1 MPTPL
6 TTSEMLQQR
15 PRRTPG
21 CSVERQQIAA
31 AAPAYIL
38 KDDTGRRY
46 LKLSAEGFFLWQQ
59 IDGNRTIRDLCVAY
73 VAHVARPAP
82 QEALRALARL
92 LDAGLVVAETRPDAP
107 EVPERRRTVDR
118 LASLATRYVSVT
130 DVDRRVAALYRV
142 LRLLYTPVVQAILL
156 AVAGAGAI
164 AFAWHAMAG
173 ISAPGGTLPHATLV
187 WIACLAPHIVVHE
200 AAHALTCKHFGR
212 AVHRVGVGWYYF
224 APVAFVDTSDMWAA
238 AKWPRV
244 LVSAAGPYANL
255 VLAGGAALAALVP
268 AAHGAR
274 DALWSF
280 SLIGFGL
287 AAVNMNP
294 LLELD
299 GYYVLMDLC
308 EIPNLRARALAC
320 LGARLRGR
328 SVPAPAHGRALACFG
343 LASLAYGLAMGV
355 GVLVASRAAIGSLAD
370 AWLPASGAETL
381 AWALAAGISLLIV
394 YRLLDA
400 LRERPGATPRT
411 E

>member
-1 MPTPL
+1 MPAPPTAI
-6 TTSEMLQQR
+6 EMLQQR
-15 PRRTPG
+15 PRRAPG

-38 KDDTGRRY
+38 KEAAGRRY
-46 LKLSAEGFFLWQQ
+46 MKLSAEGFFLWQQ
-59 IDGNRTIRDLCVAY
+59 IDGNRTIHDLCVAY

-92 LDAGLVVAETRPDAP
+92 LGAGFVVAETQQDAP
-107 EVPERRRTVDR
+107 AAPAHRRTVDR

-130 DVDRRVAALYRV
+130 DVDRRVAALYRA
-142 LRLLYTPVVQAILL
+142 LRFLYTPVAQAILL

-164 AFAWHAMAG
+164 AFARHAMAG
-173 ISAPGGTLPHATLV
+173 LSGGMPPHTTLV
-187 WIACLAPHIVVHE
+187 WIACLALHVVVHE

-212 AVHRVGVGWYYF
+212 AVHRVGIGWYYF

-238 AKWPRV
+238 AKWPRI
-244 LVSAAGPYANL
+244 LVSATGPYANV

-268 AAHGAR
+268 AAHDVR

-287 AAVNMNP
+287 AAMNLNP

-355 GVLVASRAAIGSLAD
+355 GVLVASRAAISSLAG

-400 LRERPGATPRT
+400 LREQPGATPRT